1 MKQKVVMA
9 TAKQRKLRSNYKLC
23 LKSNSISSIICTFAP
38 QSNTNDMAIVGYIM
52 SFKHL
57 EQELKADIQWMQEH
71 GCCTIYIEDE
81 RNEKS
86 RIEWKDMLE
95 QLACGDEIVIS
106 KFSHAVRGC
115 RELSVFCDYL
125 RREKVTVI
133 SIHDEMDT
141 SGKLFAQ
148 KTLPDFMDMLATLP
162 TEAMALR
169 QAHEHEAKLRARKHP
184 RTVSLSKSDRNN
196 KIVRM
201 YKQGES
207 IEKIWKL
214 SGFKS
219 RQSVFNVL
227 TADGV
232 NLNRGHSKKE
242 LDDKRTKQSL
252 TAPQE

>member
-9 TAKQRKLRSNYKLC
+9 TAKQRKSKSNYKLC

-38 QSNTNDMAIVGYIM
+38 QSNTNDMARVGYIM

-115 RELSVFCDYL
+115 REMSVFCDYL

-133 SIHDEMDT
+133 SIHD
-141 SGKLFAQ
+141 
-148 KTLPDFMDMLATLP
+148 
-162 TEAMALR
+162 
-169 QAHEHEAKLRARKHP
+169 
-184 RTVSLSKSDRNN
+184 
-196 KIVRM
+196 
-201 YKQGES
+201 
-207 IEKIWKL
+207 
-214 SGFKS
+214 
-219 RQSVFNVL
+219 
-227 TADGV
+227 
-232 NLNRGHSKKE
+232 
-242 LDDKRTKQSL
+242 
-252 TAPQE
+252 

>member
-1 MKQKVVMA
+1 
-9 TAKQRKLRSNYKLC
+9 
-23 LKSNSISSIICTFAP
+23 
-38 QSNTNDMAIVGYIM
+38 
-52 SFKHL
+52 
-57 EQELKADIQWMQEH
+57 
-71 GCCTIYIEDE
+71 
-81 RNEKS
+81 
-86 RIEWKDMLE
+86 
-95 QLACGDEIVIS
+95 
-106 KFSHAVRGC
+106 
-115 RELSVFCDYL
+115 
-125 RREKVTVI
+125 
-133 SIHDEMDT
+133 MDT

-184 RTVSLSKSDRNN
+184 RTVSQSKSDRNN

-207 IEKIWKL
+207 IEKIWKM

-227 TADGV
+227 TAAGV

>member
-1 MKQKVVMA
+1 MA
-9 TAKQRKLRSNYKLC
+9 R
-23 LKSNSISSIICTFAP
+23 
-38 QSNTNDMAIVGYIM
+38 VGYIM

-57 EQELKADIQWMQEH
+57 EEDLKADIQWMKDH
-71 GCCTIYIEDE
+71 GCCTIYVESE
-81 RNEKS
+81 HNEKT

-106 KFSHAVRGC
+106 KFSHAVRGS
-115 RELSVFCDYL
+115 REFSVFCDYL
-125 RREKVTVI
+125 RREQVTVI

-141 SGKLFAQ
+141 SGRIFKETSLS
-148 KTLPDFMDMLATLP
+148 DFMDMLATLP
-162 TEAMALR
+162 TETIALR

-184 RTVSLSKSDRNN
+184 RTISQSKNDRNN

-207 IEKIWKL
+207 IDKIWKM

-227 TADGV
+227 EAAGV
-232 NLNRGHSKKE
+232 NFNRGHSRKE
-242 LDDKRTKQSL
+242 IDDKKTKQSL
-252 TAPQE
+252 NETDK